1 MTLSFNKN
9 YITVFGVITCAIF
22 VLIGYQNGIFSSPES
37 LKVFLSDLGI
47 FAPLGFIL
55 FQIIQCV
62 IPIIPGGFG
71 CVIGVAVFG
80 PVYGFIYNYISI
92 CMGSI
97 INFLLVRKYGK
108 NLVLK
113 LISQKN
119 YDKYISRI
127 EKGNKFDMFFAL
139 AMLAPCAPDDLLCFL
154 AGMTPMTLKKFVY
167 IIFICK
173 PWSIVA
179 YSMTM
184 NIALTW
190 ICSLF

>member
-1 MTLSFNKN
+1 MNTNHLEKLEYYKILEKLS
-9 YITVFGVITCAIF
+9 
-22 VLIGYQNGIFSSPES
+22 
-37 LKVFLSDLGI
+37 
-47 FAPLGFIL
+47 
-55 FQIIQCV
+55 
-62 IPIIPGGFG
+62 
-71 CVIGVAVFG
+71 
-80 PVYGFIYNYISI
+80 
-92 CMGSI
+92 
-97 INFLLVRKYGK
+97 NFCTTKYGK

-127 EKGNKFDMFFAL
+127 EKGNKFDKFFAL

-154 AGMTPMTLKKFVY
+154 AGMTPMTLKKFVC

>member
-62 IPIIPGGFG
+62 IPISPGGFG

-80 PVYGFIYNYISI
+80 PVYGFIYNLNYSWDYNIIMKYPYFIGIFCFYLFFFYSPVGWIVFLYI
-92 CMGSI
+92 
-97 INFLLVRKYGK
+97 
-108 NLVLK
+108 
-113 LISQKN
+113 
-119 YDKYISRI
+119 
-127 EKGNKFDMFFAL
+127 
-139 AMLAPCAPDDLLCFL
+139 
-154 AGMTPMTLKKFVY
+154 
-167 IIFICK
+167 
-173 PWSIVA
+173 
-179 YSMTM
+179 
-184 NIALTW
+184 
-190 ICSLF
+190 

>member
-1 MTLSFNKN
+1 M
-9 YITVFGVITCAIF
+9 
-22 VLIGYQNGIFSSPES
+22 
-37 LKVFLSDLGI
+37 
-47 FAPLGFIL
+47 
-55 FQIIQCV
+55 
-62 IPIIPGGFG
+62 
-71 CVIGVAVFG
+71 
-80 PVYGFIYNYISI
+80 YGFYNKF
-92 CMGSI
+92 
-97 INFLLVRKYGK
+97 FLARKYGK

-127 EKGNKFDMFFAL
+127 EKGNKFDKFFAL

>member
-22 VLIGYQNGIFSSPES
+22 ILIGYQNGIFSSPES

-97 INFLLVRKYGK
+97 INFLLARKYGK

-127 EKGNKFDMFFAL
+127 EKDNKFDKFFAL

-154 AGMTPMTLKKFVY
+154 AGMTPMTLKKFVC